1 MQEQQNTPPMG
12 EEPPRVSAWR
22 ATTWENFSR

>member
-1 MQEQQNTPPMG
+1 MMNTTPIG
-12 EEPPRVSAWR
+12 EEPPRISAWR